1 MAATLFKL
9 PKVIVFDANAA
20 LESGAK
26 ANFYITGT
34 STRQNTFTDKALTI
48 AHDNPVVADGNGVF
62 APIYLDDTLNY
73 KVDITDALDVSLS
86 GYPVDNL
93 ASSDEILTSFAST
106 ANALGASLIGIED
119 VATNFIAT
127 DVEAALAE
135 ILSDLASTA
144 NTLGASLV
152 GIEDAAGDFTSTTVE
167 AVLLELLQKL
177 GVTKV
182 KTSTTTHT
190 TDIIPGN
197 DSELTYAIPTTG
209 TYAFELF
216 VTFWGTD
223 TGTQGINFNVNYSG
237 QVGNG
242 SRWGL
247 HGRVNG
253 ASTGGGDSPVS
264 SVVTAIGQFASDI
277 TTTNFSDHVSIQGL
291 LIANTTGTIA
301 FASSQQASEANLTN
315 IGIGSYMIVRKLN

>member
-1 MAATLFKL
+1 MAATLFTL
-9 PKVIVFDANAA
+9 PKVLVFDTNAA

-34 STRQNTFTDKALTI
+34 STRQNTFTDKDLTTP
-48 AHDNPVVADGNGVF
+48 HDNPVVADANGVF

-86 GYPVDNL
+86 GYPVDDL
-93 ASSDEILTSFAST
+93 ASSDEILTNFAST

-119 VATNFIAT
+119 TATNFLAT

-135 ILSDLASTA
+135 IYTDLASTA

-152 GIEDAAGDFTSTTVE
+152 GIEDANGSFTATTVE
-167 AVLLELLQKL
+167 AALVQL
-177 GVTKV
+177 GVPKV
-182 KTSTTTHT
+182 KASLTTHT
-190 TDIIPGN
+190 TDIVPGN
-197 DSELTYAIPTTG
+197 DTELTYAIPETG

-223 TGTQGINFNVNYSG
+223 TGTQGINLNVNYSG
-237 QVGNG
+237 TRGTG
-242 SRWGL
+242 SRWHM
-247 HGRVNG
+247 HGRANG
-253 ASTGGGDSPVS
+253 TEIGGSDSPIS
-264 SVVTAIGQFASDI
+264 ATTSAIGLTRSDI
-277 TTTNFSDHVSIQGL
+277 TTTAYSDHISIQGVL
-291 LIANTTGTIA
+291 VADTTGTFA

-315 IGIGSYMIVRKLN
+315 IGIGSYMIVRKLS

>member
-9 PKVIVFDANAA
+9 PKVIAFDANAA
-20 LESGAK
+20 LMSGAK

-34 STRQNTFTDKALTI
+34 TTRQDTYSDKALTTP
-48 AHDNPVVADGNGVF
+48 HDNPVVADGNGVF

-73 KVDITDALDVSLS
+73 KVDVTDSLDSSLS
-86 GYPVDNL
+86 GYPVNDL
-93 ASSDEILTSFAST
+93 ASSDEILTNFAST

-119 VATNFIAT
+119 TATNFLAT

-135 ILSDLASTA
+135 IYTDLASTD

-152 GIEDAAGDFTSTTVE
+152 GIEDAGGNFTATTVE
-167 AVLLELLQKL
+167 AALVQL
-177 GVTKV
+177 GVPKV
-182 KTSTTTHT
+182 KDALTTHT

-197 DSELTYAIPTTG
+197 DSELTYAIPETG
-209 TYAFELF
+209 KYAFELF

-223 TGTQGINFNVNYSG
+223 TSTQGINLNVNYSG
-237 QVGNG
+237 TVGTG
-242 SRWGL
+242 SRW
-247 HGRVNG
+247 HAWGRVNG
-253 ASTGGGDSPVS
+253 ASSIATDSPVS
-264 SVVTAIGQFASDI
+264 GVTTAIGFTASDI
-277 TTTNFSDHVSIQGL
+277 TVTAYSDHLSIQGVL
-291 LIANTTGTIA
+291 VADTTGTIA